1 MSIPAQERPT
11 ASKESS
17 GVKGILR
24 NMFETLSEKLQRVF
38 KNLRGEG
45 RLSEQHI
52 EEALKEIRIALLE
65 ADVNFKVV
73 KQFTE
78 AVKSKALGQEVLQS
92 LSPGQQVVKIVH
104 DELIEV
110 LGAQNI
116 RVNFAS
122 QPPTIIMLVGLQ
134 GSGKTTS
141 SGKLAKWLEKN
152 GHRPLLVSVDVYRP
166 AARDQLKVIAQDIGV
181 KLWEGSLNDKPLQLC
196 QDAIKE
202 ARNTA
207 HDVVI
212 IDTAGRLHID
222 AELMKELHE
231 IRDAISPHEI
241 LFVADAMLG
250 QDAVRSAQQF
260 HEQLGF
266 NGFILTKMDGDAR
279 GGAALSIR
287 QVTGQPVKFIGT
299 GEKYDALELF
309 HPDRLVSRIL
319 GMGDI
324 LSLIERAEE
333 VVDKKKAAELQQKL
347 LGDGFTLEDFRDQL
361 KQIRKMGAL
370 DQILGML
377 PSTGIFKDL
386 QKVKVDE
393 KELIR
398 VEAIINSM
406 TPKERRN
413 HQIIN
418 GSRRKRIAKGS
429 GTTVQ
434 QVNQLLKQ
442 YAQTRK
448 MMKGMKNSF
457 FGRKMKGM
465 KMPQMPF

>member
-1 MSIPAQERPT
+1 
-11 ASKESS
+11 
-17 GVKGILR
+17 
-24 NMFETLSEKLQRVF
+24 MFETLSEKLQRVF

-45 RLSEQHI
+45 RLTEQHLD
-52 EEALKEIRIALLE
+52 EALKEIRMALLE

-73 KQFTE
+73 KQFTD
-78 AVKSKALGQEVLQS
+78 AVKAKALGQEVMQS
-92 LSPGQQVVKIVH
+92 LTPGQQVVKIVR
-104 DELIEV
+104 DELIEM
-110 LGAQNI
+110 LGGTNVRI
-116 RVNFAS
+116 NFGS
-122 QPPTIIMLVGLQ
+122 QPPSVIMLVGLQ

-141 SGKLAKWLEKN
+141 SGKLAKWLEKG

-166 AARDQLKVIAQDIGV
+166 AARDQLKVIARDIGV
-181 KLWEGSLNDKPLQLC
+181 KLWEGNPHDKPLQLC
-196 QDAIKE
+196 QDAIRE

-207 HDVVI
+207 HDVVV

-222 AELMKELHE
+222 EALMNELHE
-231 IRDAISPHEI
+231 IKENVRPNEV

-250 QDAVRSAQQF
+250 QDAVKSAQEF
-260 HEQLGF
+260 HQRLGF

-279 GGAALSIR
+279 GGAALSIK
-287 QVTGQPVKFIGT
+287 QVTGQPVKFVGT

-309 HPDRLVSRIL
+309 HPDRLVSRIM

-324 LSLIERAEE
+324 LSLIEKAEE
-333 VVDKKKAAELQQKL
+333 VVDKKKAVELQEKML
-347 LGDGFTLEDFRDQL
+347 SDSFTLEDFRDQL
-361 KQIRKMGAL
+361 KQIRKMGAF
-370 DQILGML
+370 DQILSML
-377 PSTGIFKDL
+377 PSIGPFKDL

-393 KELIR
+393 KELAR

-418 GSRRKRIAKGS
+418 GSRRKRIARGS
-429 GTTVQ
+429 GTSVQ

-448 MMKGMKNSF
+448 MMKGMKNTF
-457 FGRKMKGM
+457 FGKRLKGM
-465 KMPQMPF
+465 KLPEMPF

>member
-1 MSIPAQERPT
+1 
-11 ASKESS
+11 
-17 GVKGILR
+17 
-24 NMFETLSEKLQRVF
+24 MFETLSEKLQRVF

-45 RLSEQHI
+45 RLTEQHI
-52 EEALKEIRIALLE
+52 EEALKEIRLALLE

-78 AVKSKALGQEVLQS
+78 VVKSKALGQEVLQS
-92 LSPGQQVVKIVH
+92 LSPAQQVVKIVR
-104 DELIEV
+104 DELVEI
-110 LGAQNI
+110 LGGENVRI
-116 RVNFAS
+116 NFSS

-152 GHRPLLVSVDVYRP
+152 RHRPMLVSVDVYRP
-166 AARDQLKVIAQDIGV
+166 AARDQLKVIAKDISV
-181 KLWEGSLNDKPLQLC
+181 KLWEGNPNEKPLELC
-196 QDAIKE
+196 QGALRE
-202 ARNTA
+202 ARNTG
-207 HDVVI
+207 HDVLV

-222 AELMKELHE
+222 ETLMKELRE
-231 IRDAISPHEI
+231 IKDAIHPHEI

-250 QDAVRSAQQF
+250 QDAVKSAQQF
-260 HEQLGF
+260 HDHLGF

-279 GGAALSIR
+279 GGAALSIK
-287 QVTGQPVKFIGT
+287 QVTGQPVKFVGV
-299 GEKYDALELF
+299 GEKYDALEPF
-309 HPDRLVSRIL
+309 HPGRLASRIL
-319 GMGDI
+319 GMGDV
-324 LSLIERAEE
+324 LSLIEKAVE
-333 VVDKKKAAELQQKL
+333 VVDQKTAVELQEKMFS
-347 LGDGFTLEDFRDQL
+347 DSFTLEDFRDQL
-361 KQIRKMGAL
+361 KQIRKLGTL

-377 PSTGIFKDL
+377 PSIGPFKDM

-393 KELIR
+393 KELVR

-406 TPKERRN
+406 TPKERHN

-429 GTTVQ
+429 GTSVQ
-434 QVNQLLKQ
+434 EVNQLLKQ

-457 FGRKMKGM
+457 LGRRMMKGM
-465 KMPQMPF
+465 KLPQMPF

>member
-1 MSIPAQERPT
+1 
-11 ASKESS
+11 
-17 GVKGILR
+17 
-24 NMFETLSEKLQRVF
+24 MFETLSEKLQRVF

-45 RLSEQHI
+45 KLTELHLD
-52 EEALKEIRIALLE
+52 EALKEIRMALLE

-78 AVKSKALGQEVLQS
+78 SVKSKAIGQEVLQA
-92 LSPGQQVVKIVH
+92 LSPGQQVVKIVR
-104 DELIEV
+104 DELVEI
-110 LGAQNI
+110 LGGSNI

-122 QPPTIIMLVGLQ
+122 QPPTVIMLVGLQ

-141 SGKLAKWLEKN
+141 SGKLAKWIEKN

-166 AARDQLKVIAQDIGV
+166 AARDQLKVIAKDIGV
-181 KLWEGSLNDKPLQLC
+181 KLWEGNPSDKPLQLC
-196 QDAIKE
+196 QDALRE

-207 HDVVI
+207 HDVVV

-222 AELMKELHE
+222 ETLMNELQEIKEHV
-231 IRDAISPHEI
+231 RPNEI

-250 QDAVRSAQQF
+250 QDAVKSAQEF
-260 HEQLGF
+260 HQQLGF

-279 GGAALSIR
+279 GGAALSIK
-287 QVTGQPVKFIGT
+287 QETGQPVKFVGI
-299 GEKYDALELF
+299 GEKYDVLELF
-309 HPDRLVSRIL
+309 HPDRLVSRIM

-324 LSLIERAEE
+324 LSLIEKAEE
-333 VVDKKKAAELQQKL
+333 VVDKKKAVELQEKML
-347 LGDGFTLEDFRDQL
+347 SDNFTLDDFRDQL

-370 DQILGML
+370 DQILAML
-377 PSTGIFKDL
+377 PSIGPFKDL

-393 KELIR
+393 KELVR

-413 HQIIN
+413 HQLIN

-457 FGRKMKGM
+457 FGRRLKGM
-465 KMPQMPF
+465 KLPEIPF

>member
-1 MSIPAQERPT
+1 
-11 ASKESS
+11 
-17 GVKGILR
+17 
-24 NMFETLSEKLQRVF
+24 MFENLSDKLQRVF

-45 RLSEQHI
+45 KLTEQHLD
-52 EEALKEIRIALLE
+52 EALKEIRMALLE

-73 KQFTE
+73 KQFIDK
-78 AVKSKALGQEVLQS
+78 VKAEALGQEVMQS
-92 LSPGQQVVKIVH
+92 LTPGQQVVKIVR
-104 DELIEV
+104 DELIEM
-110 LGAQNI
+110 LGGTNVRI
-116 RVNFAS
+116 NFTS
-122 QPPTIIMLVGLQ
+122 QPPSAIMLVGLQ
-134 GSGKTTS
+134 DSGKTTS
-141 SGKLAKWLEKN
+141 SGKLAKWLQKG

-166 AARDQLKVIAQDIGV
+166 AARDQLKVIAKDVGV
-181 KLWEGSLNDKPLQLC
+181 KLWEGNSADKPLQLC
-196 QDAIKE
+196 QDALRE

-207 HDVVI
+207 HDVLV

-222 AELMKELHE
+222 EKLMQELREIKEK
-231 IRDAISPHEI
+231 IRPHEI

-250 QDAVRSAQQF
+250 QDAVKSAQQF

-279 GGAALSIR
+279 GGAALSIK
-287 QVTGQPVKFIGT
+287 QVTGQPVKFVGT

-309 HPDRLVSRIL
+309 HPDRLVSRIM

-324 LSLIERAEE
+324 MSLIEKAEE
-333 VVDKKKAAELQQKL
+333 IVDKKKAAELQEKL
-347 LGDGFTLEDFRDQL
+347 LSDSFTLEDFRDQL
-361 KQIRKMGAL
+361 KQLRKMGTL

-377 PSTGIFKDL
+377 PSIGPFKEM

-393 KELIR
+393 KELVR

-429 GTTVQ
+429 GTSVQ

-448 MMKGMKNSF
+448 MMKGMKNSML
-457 FGRKMKGM
+457 GKRLKGM
-465 KMPQMPF
+465 KLPEIPF

>member
-1 MSIPAQERPT
+1 
-11 ASKESS
+11 
-17 GVKGILR
+17 
-24 NMFETLSEKLQRVF
+24 MFETLSEKLQRVF

-45 RLSEQHI
+45 RLSEQHLD
-52 EEALKEIRIALLE
+52 EALKEIRMALLE

-78 AVKSKALGQEVLQS
+78 TVKTKALGQEVMQS
-92 LSPGQQVVKIVH
+92 LSPGQQVVKIVR
-104 DELIEV
+104 DELVEM
-110 LGAQNI
+110 LGGSNV
-116 RVNFAS
+116 RLGFAS
-122 QPPTIIMLVGLQ
+122 QPPTVVMLVGLQ

-141 SGKLAKWLEKN
+141 SGKLAKWLQKG

-166 AARDQLKVIAQDIGV
+166 AARDQLKVIAKDISV
-181 KLWEGSLNDKPLQLC
+181 KLWEGNSTDKPLQLC
-196 QDAIKE
+196 QDAVRE

-222 AELMKELHE
+222 EALMNELRE
-231 IRDAISPHEI
+231 IKDHVRPNEV

-250 QDAVRSAQQF
+250 QDAVKSAQEF
-260 HEQLGF
+260 HQKLGF

-279 GGAALSIR
+279 GGAALSIK
-287 QVTGQPVKFIGT
+287 QVTGQPVKFVGI

-309 HPDRLVSRIL
+309 HPDRLVSRIM

-324 LSLIERAEE
+324 LSLIEKAEE
-333 VVDKKKAAELQQKL
+333 VVDKKQAEELQEKML
-347 LGDGFTLEDFRDQL
+347 SDSFTLDDFRSQL
-361 KQIRKMGAL
+361 KQIRKIGAL

-377 PSTGIFKDL
+377 PSIGPFKDL

-393 KELIR
+393 KELVR

-429 GTTVQ
+429 GTSVQ
-434 QVNQLLKQ
+434 AVNQLLKQ
-442 YAQTRK
+442 YVQTRK

-457 FGRKMKGM
+457 FGKRMKGM
-465 KMPQMPF
+465 KLPEMPF

>member
-1 MSIPAQERPT
+1 
-11 ASKESS
+11 
-17 GVKGILR
+17 
-24 NMFETLSEKLQRVF
+24 MFETLSEKLQRVF

-45 RLSEQHI
+45 KLTEQHLD
-52 EEALKEIRIALLE
+52 EALKEIRMALLE

-73 KQFTE
+73 KQFTDK
-78 AVKSKALGQEVLQS
+78 VKAEALGQEVMQS
-92 LSPGQQVVKIVH
+92 LTPGQQVVKIVR
-104 DELIEV
+104 DELVEM
-110 LGAQNI
+110 LGGTNVRI
-116 RVNFAS
+116 NFAS
-122 QPPTIIMLVGLQ
+122 QPPSAIMLVGLQ

-141 SGKLAKWLEKN
+141 SGKLAKWLQKG

-166 AARDQLKVIAQDIGV
+166 AARDQLKVIAKDIGV
-181 KLWEGSLNDKPLQLC
+181 KLWEGNPNDQPLQLC
-196 QDAIKE
+196 QDALRE

-207 HDVVI
+207 HDVVV

-222 AELMKELHE
+222 ETLMNELRE
-231 IRDAISPHEI
+231 IKDHVRPNEI

-250 QDAVRSAQQF
+250 QDAVKSAQEF
-260 HEQLGF
+260 HQQLGF

-279 GGAALSIR
+279 GGAALSIK
-287 QVTGQPVKFIGT
+287 QVTGQPVKFVGI

-309 HPDRLVSRIL
+309 HPDRLVSRIM
-319 GMGDI
+319 GMGDV
-324 LSLIERAEE
+324 LSLIEKAVE
-333 VVDKKKAAELQQKL
+333 VVDQKKAIELQEKML
-347 LGDGFTLEDFRDQL
+347 SDSFTLDDFRDQL
-361 KQIRKMGAL
+361 KQIRKMGAF
-370 DQILGML
+370 DQILAML
-377 PSTGIFKDL
+377 PSIGPFKDL

-393 KELIR
+393 KELVR
-398 VEAIINSM
+398 VEAMINSM

-413 HQIIN
+413 HQLIN

-457 FGRKMKGM
+457 FGRRLKGM
-465 KMPQMPF
+465 KLPEIPF

>member
-1 MSIPAQERPT
+1 
-11 ASKESS
+11 
-17 GVKGILR
+17 
-24 NMFETLSEKLQRVF
+24 MFETLSEKLQRVF

-45 RLSEQHI
+45 RLTEQHLD
-52 EEALKEIRIALLE
+52 EALKEIRLALLE

-78 AVKSKALGQEVLQS
+78 AVKSKALGQEVMQA
-92 LSPGQQVVKIVH
+92 LSPGQQVIKIVR
-104 DELIEV
+104 DELVEM
-110 LGAQNI
+110 LGGEHVRI
-116 RVNFAS
+116 NFSS
-122 QPPTIIMLVGLQ
+122 QPPTVIMLVGLQ

-152 GHRPLLVSVDVYRP
+152 GHRPILVSVDVYRP
-166 AARDQLKVIAQDIGV
+166 AARDQLKVIAKDIGA
-181 KLWEGSLNDKPLQLC
+181 KLWEGNPNDKPLELC
-196 QDAIKE
+196 QGAMRE

-207 HDVVI
+207 HDVVVV
-212 IDTAGRLHID
+212 DTAGRLHID
-222 AELMKELHE
+222 EALMKELRE
-231 IRDAISPHEI
+231 IRETLHPHEI

-250 QDAVRSAQQF
+250 QDAVKSAQQF

-279 GGAALSIR
+279 GGAALSIK
-287 QVTGQPVKFIGT
+287 QVTGQPVKFVGT

-309 HPDRLVSRIL
+309 HPDRLVSRIM

-324 LSLIERAEE
+324 LSLIEKAEE
-333 VVDKKKAAELQQKL
+333 VVDKKTAAELSEKML
-347 LGDGFTLEDFRDQL
+347 SDSFTLEDFRDQL
-361 KQIRKMGAL
+361 KQIRKMGSL
-370 DQILGML
+370 DQILAML
-377 PSTGIFKDL
+377 PSMGPLKEM
-386 QKVKVDE
+386 QKAKVDE
-393 KELIR
+393 KELVR

-413 HQIIN
+413 DKIIN
-418 GSRRKRIAKGS
+418 GSRRKRIARGS
-429 GTTVQ
+429 GTSVQ

-457 FGRKMKGM
+457 FGKRMMKGM
-465 KMPQMPF
+465 KLPQMPF

>member
-1 MSIPAQERPT
+1 
-11 ASKESS
+11 
-17 GVKGILR
+17 
-24 NMFETLSEKLQRVF
+24 MFENLSDKLQRVF

-45 RLSEQHI
+45 RLTEQHLD
-52 EEALKEIRIALLE
+52 EALKEIRMALLE

-73 KQFTE
+73 KQFTDTVRE
-78 AVKSKALGQEVLQS
+78 KALGQEVMQS
-92 LSPGQQVVKIVH
+92 LSPGQQVVKIVR
-104 DELIEV
+104 DELIEM
-110 LGAQNI
+110 LGGANV
-116 RVNFAS
+116 RLNFAA
-122 QPPTIIMLVGLQ
+122 QPPSVVMLVGLQ

-141 SGKLAKWLEKN
+141 SGKLSKWLQKG

-166 AARDQLKVIAQDIGV
+166 AARDQLKVIAKDIGI
-181 KLWEGSLNDKPLQLC
+181 KLWEGNATDKPLQLC
-196 QDAIKE
+196 QDAIRE

-222 AELMKELHE
+222 EALMKELSE
-231 IRDAISPHEI
+231 IKETVKPNEI

-250 QDAVRSAQQF
+250 QDAVKSAQQF
-260 HEQLGF
+260 HQQLGF

-279 GGAALSIR
+279 GGAALSIK
-287 QVTGQPVKFIGT
+287 QVTGQPVKFVGT

-309 HPDRLVSRIL
+309 HPDRLVSRIM

-324 LSLIERAEE
+324 LSLIEKAEE
-333 VVDKKKAAELQQKL
+333 VVDKKQAVEMQEKMLS
-347 LGDGFTLEDFRDQL
+347 DNFTLEDFRDQL
-361 KQIRKMGAL
+361 KQIRKLGSL
-370 DQILGML
+370 EQIMSML
-377 PSTGIFKDL
+377 PSIGPFKEM
-386 QKVKVDE
+386 QKAKVDE
-393 KELIR
+393 KELVR

-413 HQIIN
+413 HQLIN

-429 GTTVQ
+429 GTSVQ

-442 YAQTRK
+442 YVQTRK

-457 FGRKMKGM
+457 FGKRLKGL
-465 KMPQMPF
+465 KLPEMPF

>member
-1 MSIPAQERPT
+1 
-11 ASKESS
+11 
-17 GVKGILR
+17 
-24 NMFETLSEKLQRVF
+24 MFETLSDKLQRVF

-45 RLSEQHI
+45 RLSEVHI
-52 EEALKEIRIALLE
+52 EEALKEIRMALLE

-73 KQFTE
+73 KQFTDTVR
-78 AVKSKALGQEVLQS
+78 AQALGQEVMQS
-92 LSPGQQVVKIVH
+92 LSPGQQVVKIVR
-104 DELIEV
+104 DELVEM
-110 LGAQNI
+110 LGGANVKI
-116 RVNFAS
+116 NFTS
-122 QPPTIIMLVGLQ
+122 NPPTVIMLVGLQ

-141 SGKLAKWLEKN
+141 SGKLARWLGKN
-152 GHRPLLVSVDVYRP
+152 SHRPLLVSVDVYRP
-166 AARDQLKVIAQDIGV
+166 AARDQLKVIAKDIGV
-181 KLWEGSLNDKPLQLC
+181 KLYEGNAGDKPLALC
-196 QDAIKE
+196 EGALRE

-222 AELMKELHE
+222 EELMTELRQ
-231 IRDAISPHEI
+231 IQSSVKPHEI

-250 QDAVRSAQQF
+250 QDAVKSAQQF

-266 NGFILTKMDGDAR
+266 TGFILTKMDGDAR
-279 GGAALSIR
+279 GGAALSIK
-287 QVTGQPVKFIGT
+287 QVTGQPVKFVGT
-299 GEKYDALELF
+299 GEKYDAIELF
-309 HPDRLVSRIL
+309 HPDRLVSRII

-324 LSLIERAEE
+324 LSLIEKAEE
-333 VVDKKKAAELQQKL
+333 VVDKKQALEIQKKFET
-347 LGDGFTLEDFRDQL
+347 DTFDLEDFRDQL
-361 KQIRKMGAL
+361 RQIRKLGAL

-377 PSTGIFKDL
+377 PSIGPFKDM

-393 KELIR
+393 KELVRI
-398 VEAIINSM
+398 EAIINSM
-406 TPKERRN
+406 TPHERRA

-429 GTTVQ
+429 GTSVQ

-457 FGRKMKGM
+457 AGKRMMKGM

>member
-1 MSIPAQERPT
+1 
-11 ASKESS
+11 
-17 GVKGILR
+17 
-24 NMFETLSEKLQRVF
+24 LQRVF

-45 RLSEQHI
+45 KLTEQHLD
-52 EEALKEIRIALLE
+52 EALKEIRMALLE

-73 KQFTE
+73 KQFTDT
-78 AVKSKALGQEVLQS
+78 VKAKALGQEVMQS
-92 LSPGQQVVKIVH
+92 LTPGQQVVKIVR
-104 DELIEV
+104 DELVEM
-110 LGAQNI
+110 LGGTNV
-116 RVNFAS
+116 RLNFAA
-122 QPPTIIMLVGLQ
+122 QPPSAIMLVGLQ

-141 SGKLAKWLEKN
+141 SGKLAKWLQKG

-166 AARDQLKVIAQDIGV
+166 AARDQLKVIAKDIGV
-181 KLWEGSLNDKPLQLC
+181 KLWEGNPNDKPLQLC
-196 QDAIKE
+196 QDAVRE

-207 HDVVI
+207 HDIVV

-222 AELMKELHE
+222 EALMNELSE
-231 IRDAISPHEI
+231 IKDNIRPNEV

-250 QDAVRSAQQF
+250 QDAVKSAQEF
-260 HEQLGF
+260 HQKLGF

-279 GGAALSIR
+279 GGAALSIK
-287 QVTGQPVKFIGT
+287 QVTGQPVKFVGI

-309 HPDRLVSRIL
+309 HPDRLVSRIM

-324 LSLIERAEE
+324 LSLIEKAEE
-333 VVDKKKAAELQQKL
+333 VVDKKKAVELQEKML
-347 LGDGFTLEDFRDQL
+347 SDNFTLDDFRDQL
-361 KQIRKMGAL
+361 KQIRKLGAL
-370 DQILGML
+370 DQILAML
-377 PSTGIFKDL
+377 PSIGPFKDL

-393 KELIR
+393 KELVR

-413 HQIIN
+413 HQLIN

-429 GTTVQ
+429 GTSVQ

-448 MMKGMKNSF
+448 MMKGMKHSF
-457 FGRKMKGM
+457 LGKRMKGM
-465 KMPQMPF
+465 KMPEMPF